1 MPLLVWLPPPP
12 PPPPP
17 PLSLLS
23 PASGSDAPLCCPLT
37 RVLVA
42 QPAGGKTGKLTL
54 KTTEMETVYDLG
66 QKMIDSLTKE
76 KCQAGDVITIDK
88 ATGRISVLGRSFTRS
103 RDYDAMGPNTK
114 FVQCPEGELQVAL
127 ARSPP
132 PCTPP
137 PSLSAP
143 HARPS
148 PSHPPTPAEAQ
159 GGGARGE
166 LARD

>member
-1 MPLLVWLPPPP
+1 MPLLVWLPPP

-114 FVQCPEGELQVAL
+114 FVQCPEGELQVANTERNKV
-127 ARSPP
+127 AWI
-132 PCTPP
+132 PCLVAIRTSFLQCPGVRVFGRWLQT
-137 PSLSAP
+137 SVSVLCAV
-143 HARPS
+143 
-148 PSHPPTPAEAQ
+148 
-159 GGGARGE
+159 
-166 LARD
+166 